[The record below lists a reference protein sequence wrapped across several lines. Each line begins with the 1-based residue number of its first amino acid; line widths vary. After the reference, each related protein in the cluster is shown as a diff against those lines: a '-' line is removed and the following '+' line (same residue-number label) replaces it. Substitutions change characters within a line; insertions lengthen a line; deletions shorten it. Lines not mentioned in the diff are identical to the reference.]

1 MLRVVQPA
9 YASLASLN
17 RKPVTTFRRDAF
29 WLRPRGVPRNR
40 AWMIE
45 LAADAEALDQL
56 LVAALVDALDVVEQ
70 RAAGLHQ
77 LQQATAGMVILG
89 VGLEVL
95 GQVVDAC
102 AEDRNLDFGRAGI
115 VRLGGIFLNERSLA
129 LGRDRHR
136 MILSNGGIAMP
147 GPWM

>member
-9 YASLASLN
+9 YEF
-17 RKPVTTFRRDAF
+17 V
-29 WLRPRGVPRNR
+29 WLGSRGVPRKPVR
-40 AWMIE
+40 STE
-45 LAADAEALDQL
+45 SAADAGALDQL
-56 LVAALVDALDVVEQ
+56 LVATLVDALDVVEQ

-89 VGLEVL
+89 VGLEAL
-95 GQVVDAC
+95 GQVVDAF

-115 VRLGGIFLNERSLA
+115 VRLGGIFLDERSLA

-136 MILSNGGIAMP
+136 MILSNGGFGMP
-147 GPWM
+147 GPGMSSRRGR